1 MEGDR
6 WKRDKTACTHGSVET
21 SIGERPG
28 LGLGYALALGLASE
42 LRYASELRHASEL
55 GHASELVHA
64 LELKINSILDRPL
77 ISDMSQNS
85 HFHLPR
91 NRISDANGR
100 RK

>member
-6 WKRDKTACTHGSVET
+6 WKRDKTACTHRSVET
-21 SIGERPG
+21 SMGER
-28 LGLGYALALGLASE
+28 LGPRLEYALALGLASE
-42 LRYASELRHASEL
+42 LRYNTHRNSDTHLNSYTHWNSNT
-55 GHASELVHA
+55 
-64 LELKINSILDRPL
+64 NSILDRPL